1 MFNQRVLEGLA
12 QREQQRERERKSGKR
27 ERAGQ
32 REPASSVSICVVPGN
47 ARKTTKGKRKIAVN
61 TVRKRHS
68 GVGARRGGRVIE
80 IAEVGSSRVENGG
93 RTCVEIIIII
103 CFHCCSLF
111 V

>member
-12 QREQQRERERKSGKR
+12 QREQRESERVGRES
-27 ERAGQ
+27 EAE

-68 GVGARRGGRVIE
+68 GVGGRRGGRVIE
-80 IAEVGSSRVENGG
+80 IAEVGSSRRMGSGG